1 MRIFIAIRFT
11 EAFKYSILDAQDGLR
26 EYGVRGNYTQPENL
40 HLTLAFIGETER
52 VAEIKAAVDAVKF
65 KPFVIRTGKLGCF
78 NGRSRVL
85 WLGIE
90 GEDKVKTIAQQLR
103 LNLDKCGIDYA
114 KGKFSPH
121 ITLVRQPSEM
131 PLDVEVESE
140 SMTVSEI
147 SVMNSER
154 INGRLVYTAL

>member
-65 KPFVIRTGKLGCF
+65 EPFVIRTGKLGCF

-103 LNLDKCGIDYA
+103 RNLDKCGIDYA

-121 ITLVRQPSEM
+121 ITLVRQPSEV
-131 PLDVEVESE
+131 PLEVEVESE

>member
-52 VAEIKAAVDAVKF
+52 VTEIKAAVDAVEF
-65 KPFVIRTGKLGCF
+65 EPFVIRTGKMGCF
-78 NGRSRVL
+78 NGRSRVI

-90 GEDKVKTIAQQLR
+90 GEDKVKAIAQQLR
-103 LNLDKCGIDYA
+103 RNLDKCGIDYA
-114 KGKFSPH
+114 RGKFSPH

-131 PLDVEVESE
+131 PLDVETESE
-140 SMTVSEI
+140 SMTVSKI
-147 SVMNSER
+147 YVMKSER

>member
-11 EAFKYSILDAQDGLR
+11 EAFKSSILDAQDGLK

-52 VAEIKAAVDAVKF
+52 VEEIKAAVDAVKF
-65 KPFVIRTGKLGCF
+65 EPFVIRTGKMGCF
-78 NGRSRVL
+78 NGRSRVV

-90 GEDKVKTIAQQLR
+90 GEDKVKAIAQQLR
-103 LNLDKCGIDYA
+103 CNLDQRGIDYV

-131 PLDVEVESE
+131 PLDIDVESE
-140 SMTVSEI
+140 SMTVSKI
-147 SVMNSER
+147 YVMKSER

>member
-11 EAFKYSILDAQDGLR
+11 EAFRSSILDAQDGLK
-26 EYGVRGNYTQPENL
+26 EYGVKGNYTQPENL

-52 VAEIKAAVDAVKF
+52 VEEIKAAVDAVKF
-65 KPFVIRTGKLGCF
+65 EPFVIRTGKMGCF
-78 NGRSRVL
+78 NGRSRVV

-90 GEDKVKTIAQQLR
+90 GEDRVKAIAQQLR
-103 LNLDKCGIDYA
+103 RNIDQRGIDYA

-131 PLDVEVESE
+131 PLDIDVESE
-140 SMTVSEI
+140 SMTVSKI
-147 SVMNSER
+147 YVMKSER

>member
-1 MRIFIAIRFT
+1 M
-11 EAFKYSILDAQDGLR
+11 DAQDGLK
-26 EYGVRGNYTQPENL
+26 EYGVKGNYTQPENL

-52 VAEIKAAVDAVKF
+52 VEEIKAAVDAVKF
-65 KPFVIRTGKLGCF
+65 EPFVIRTGKMGCF
-78 NGRSRVL
+78 NGRSRVV

-90 GEDKVKTIAQQLR
+90 GEDRVKAIAQQLR
-103 LNLDKCGIDYA
+103 RNIDQRGIDYA

-131 PLDVEVESE
+131 PLDIDVESE
-140 SMTVSEI
+140 SMTVSKI
-147 SVMNSER
+147 YVMKSER

>member
-1 MRIFIAIRFT
+1 M
-11 EAFKYSILDAQDGLR
+11 DAQDGLK

-52 VAEIKAAVDAVKF
+52 VEEIKAAVDAVKF
-65 KPFVIRTGKLGCF
+65 EPFVIRTGKMGCF
-78 NGRSRVL
+78 NGRSRVV

-90 GEDKVKTIAQQLR
+90 GEDKVKAIAQQLR
-103 LNLDKCGIDYA
+103 RNLDQRGIDYA

-121 ITLVRQPSEM
+121 ITIVRQPSEM
-131 PLDVEVESE
+131 PLDIDVESE
-140 SMTVSEI
+140 SMTVSKI
-147 SVMNSER
+147 YVMKSER

>member
-11 EAFKYSILDAQDGLR
+11 EVFKSSILDAQDGLK
-26 EYGVRGNYTQPENL
+26 EYGVKGNYTQPENL

-52 VAEIKAAVDAVKF
+52 VEEIKAAVDAVKF
-65 KPFVIRTGKLGCF
+65 EPFLIRTGKMGCF
-78 NGRSRVL
+78 NGRSRVI

-90 GEDKVKTIAQQLR
+90 GEDKVKAIAQQLR
-103 LNLDKCGIDYA
+103 RNLDQRGIDYA

-131 PLDVEVESE
+131 PLDIDVESE
-140 SMTVSEI
+140 SMTVSKI
-147 SVMNSER
+147 YVMKSER

>member
-11 EAFKYSILDAQDGLR
+11 ETFKYSILDAQDGLR

-65 KPFVIRTGKLGCF
+65 EPFVIRTGKLGCF

-103 LNLDKCGIDYA
+103 RNLDKCGIDYA

-147 SVMNSER
+147 CVMKSER

>member
-11 EAFKYSILDAQDGLR
+11 EAFKSSILDAQDGLK
-26 EYGVRGNYTQPENL
+26 EYGVKGNYTQPENL

-52 VAEIKAAVDAVKF
+52 VEEIKAAVDSVKF
-65 KPFVIRTGKLGCF
+65 EPFVIRTGKMGCF
-78 NGRSRVL
+78 NGRSRAV

-90 GEDKVKTIAQQLR
+90 GEDKVKAIAQQLR
-103 LNLDKCGIDYA
+103 RNLDQRGIDYA
-114 KGKFSPH
+114 KGKFCPH

-131 PLDVEVESE
+131 PLDIDVESE
-140 SMTVSEI
+140 SMTVSKI
-147 SVMNSER
+147 YVMKSER

>member
-1 MRIFIAIRFT
+1 MRIFIAIRFI
-11 EAFKYSILDAQDGLR
+11 EAFKSSILDAQDGLK
-26 EYGVRGNYTQPENL
+26 EYGVKGNYTQPENL

-52 VAEIKAAVDAVKF
+52 VEEIKAAVDAVKF
-65 KPFVIRTGKLGCF
+65 EPFVIRTGKMGCF
-78 NGRSRVL
+78 NGRSRVV

-90 GEDKVKTIAQQLR
+90 GEDKVKAIAQQLR
-103 LNLDKCGIDYA
+103 RNLDQRGIDYA

-131 PLDVEVESE
+131 PLDIDVESE
-140 SMTVSEI
+140 SMTVSKI
-147 SVMNSER
+147 YVMKSER

>member
-11 EAFKYSILDAQDGLR
+11 EAFKASILDAQNGLR

-52 VAEIKAAVDAVKF
+52 VEEIKAAVDAVEF
-65 KPFVIRTGKLGCF
+65 ESFVIRTGKMGCF
-78 NGRSRVL
+78 NGRSRVI

-90 GEDKVKTIAQQLR
+90 GEDKVKAIAQQLR
-103 LNLDKCGIDYA
+103 RNLDKCGIDYA
-114 KGKFSPH
+114 RGKFSPH

-131 PLDVEVESE
+131 PLDVETESE
-140 SMTVSEI
+140 SMTVSKI
-147 SVMNSER
+147 YVMKSER

>member
-11 EAFKYSILDAQDGLR
+11 EVFKSSILDAQDGLK
-26 EYGVRGNYTQPENL
+26 EYGVWGNYTQPENL

-52 VAEIKAAVDAVKF
+52 VEEIKAAVDAVKF
-65 KPFVIRTGKLGCF
+65 EPFVIRTGKMGCF
-78 NGRSRVL
+78 NGRSRVV

-90 GEDKVKTIAQQLR
+90 GEDKVKAIAQQLR
-103 LNLDKCGIDYA
+103 RNLDQRGIDYA

-131 PLDVEVESE
+131 PLDIDVESE
-140 SMTVSEI
+140 SMTVSKI
-147 SVMNSER
+147 YVMKSER

>member
-11 EAFKYSILDAQDGLR
+11 EVFKSSILDAQDGLK

-52 VAEIKAAVDAVKF
+52 VEEIKAAVDAVKF
-65 KPFVIRTGKLGCF
+65 EPFVIRTGKMGCF
-78 NGRSRVL
+78 NGRSRVV

-90 GEDKVKTIAQQLR
+90 GEDKVKAIAQQLR
-103 LNLDKCGIDYA
+103 RNIDQRGIDYA

-131 PLDVEVESE
+131 PLDIDVESE
-140 SMTVSEI
+140 SMTVSKI
-147 SVMNSER
+147 YVMKSER

>member
-11 EAFKYSILDAQDGLR
+11 EAFKSSILDAQDGLR

-52 VAEIKAAVDAVKF
+52 VEEINAAVDAVKF
-65 KPFVIRTGKLGCF
+65 EPFVISTGKMGCF
-78 NGRSRVL
+78 NGRSRVI

-90 GEDKVKTIAQQLR
+90 GEDKVKAIAQQLR
-103 LNLDKCGIDYA
+103 RNLDQRGIDYA
-114 KGKFSPH
+114 RGKFSPH

-131 PLDVEVESE
+131 PLDIEPESE
-140 SMTVSEI
+140 SMTVSKI
-147 SVMNSER
+147 YVMKSER

>member
-1 MRIFIAIRFT
+1 M
-11 EAFKYSILDAQDGLR
+11 DAQDGLK
-26 EYGVRGNYTQPENL
+26 EYGVKGNYTQPENL

-52 VAEIKAAVDAVKF
+52 VEEIKAAVDAVKF
-65 KPFVIRTGKLGCF
+65 EPFVIRTGKMGCF
-78 NGRSRVL
+78 NGRSRVV

-90 GEDKVKTIAQQLR
+90 GEDKVKAIAQQLR
-103 LNLDKCGIDYA
+103 RNLDQRGIDYA

-131 PLDVEVESE
+131 SFDIDVESE
-140 SMTVSEI
+140 SMTVSKI
-147 SVMNSER
+147 YVMKSER

>member
-11 EAFKYSILDAQDGLR
+11 EAFKSSILDAQDGLK

-52 VAEIKAAVDAVKF
+52 VEEIKAAVDAVKF
-65 KPFVIRTGKLGCF
+65 EPFVIRTGKMGCF
-78 NGRSRVL
+78 NGRSRVV

-90 GEDKVKTIAQQLR
+90 GEDKVKAIAQQLR
-103 LNLDKCGIDYA
+103 RNLDQRGIDYA

-131 PLDVEVESE
+131 PLDIDVESE

-154 INGRLVYTAL
+154 VNGRLVYTAL

>member
-11 EAFKYSILDAQDGLR
+11 EAFKSSILDAQDGLK

-52 VAEIKAAVDAVKF
+52 VEEIKAAVDAVKF
-65 KPFVIRTGKLGCF
+65 EPFVIRTGQMGCF
-78 NGRSRVL
+78 NGRCRVV

-90 GEDKVKTIAQQLR
+90 GEDKVKAIAQQLR
-103 LNLDKCGIDYA
+103 RNLDQRGIDYA

-131 PLDVEVESE
+131 PLDIDVESE
-140 SMTVSEI
+140 SMTVSKI
-147 SVMNSER
+147 YVMKSER

>member
-11 EAFKYSILDAQDGLR
+11 EVFKSSILDAQDGLK

-52 VAEIKAAVDAVKF
+52 VEEIKVAVDAVKF
-65 KPFVIRTGKLGCF
+65 EPFVIRTGKMGCF
-78 NGRSRVL
+78 NGRSRVV

-90 GEDKVKTIAQQLR
+90 GEDKVKAIAQQLR
-103 LNLDKCGIDYA
+103 RNLDQRGIDYA

-121 ITLVRQPSEM
+121 ITLVRQPSEK
-131 PLDVEVESE
+131 PLDIDVESE
-140 SMTVSEI
+140 SMTVSKI
-147 SVMNSER
+147 YVMKSER

>member
-52 VAEIKAAVDAVKF
+52 VTEIKAAVDAVKF
-65 KPFVIRTGKLGCF
+65 EPFVIRTGKLGCF

-103 LNLDKCGIDYA
+103 RNLDKCGIDYA

-121 ITLVRQPSEM
+121 ITLVRQPSEVS
-131 PLDVEVESE
+131 LDVEVESE

-147 SVMNSER
+147 HVMKSER

>member
-1 MRIFIAIRFT
+1 MRKFIAIRFT
-11 EAFKYSILDAQDGLR
+11 EAFKSSILDAQDGLK
-26 EYGVRGNYTQPENL
+26 EYGVKGNYTQPENL

-52 VAEIKAAVDAVKF
+52 VEEIKAAVDAVKF
-65 KPFVIRTGKLGCF
+65 EPFVIRTGKMGCF
-78 NGRSRVL
+78 NGRSRVV

-90 GEDKVKTIAQQLR
+90 GEDRVKAIAQQLR
-103 LNLDKCGIDYA
+103 RNIDQRGIDYA

-131 PLDVEVESE
+131 PLDIDVESE
-140 SMTVSEI
+140 SMTVSKI
-147 SVMNSER
+147 YVMKSER

>member
-11 EAFKYSILDAQDGLR
+11 EAFRSSILDVQDGLK

-52 VAEIKAAVDAVKF
+52 MEEIKAAVDAVKF
-65 KPFVIRTGKLGCF
+65 EPFVIRTGKMGCF
-78 NGRSRVL
+78 NGRSRVV

-90 GEDKVKTIAQQLR
+90 GEDKVKAIAQQLR
-103 LNLDKCGIDYA
+103 RNLDQRGVDYA

-131 PLDVEVESE
+131 PLDIDVESE
-140 SMTVSEI
+140 SMTVSKI
-147 SVMNSER
+147 YVMKSER

>member
-11 EAFKYSILDAQDGLR
+11 EAFKSSILDAQDGLR

-65 KPFVIRTGKLGCF
+65 EPFVIRTGKLGCF

-103 LNLDKCGIDYA
+103 RNLDKCGIDYA
-114 KGKFSPH
+114 KGRFSPH

>member
-11 EAFKYSILDAQDGLR
+11 EAFKSSILDAQDGLR

-52 VAEIKAAVDAVKF
+52 VTEIKAAVDAVKF
-65 KPFVIRTGKLGCF
+65 EPFVIRTGKLGCF
-78 NGRSRVL
+78 NGRNRVL

-103 LNLDKCGIDYA
+103 RNLDKCGIDYA

>member
-1 MRIFIAIRFT
+1 MRIFIAIWFT
-11 EAFKYSILDAQDGLR
+11 EAFRSSILDAQDGLK

-52 VAEIKAAVDAVKF
+52 VEKIKAAVDAVKF
-65 KPFVIRTGKLGCF
+65 EPFVIRTGKMGCF
-78 NGRSRVL
+78 NGRSRVV

-90 GEDKVKTIAQQLR
+90 GEDRVKAIAQQLR
-103 LNLDKCGIDYA
+103 RNLDQRGIDYA

-131 PLDVEVESE
+131 PLDIDVESE
-140 SMTVSEI
+140 SMTVSNI
-147 SVMNSER
+147 YVMKSER

>member
-11 EAFKYSILDAQDGLR
+11 EAFKSSILDAQDGLK
-26 EYGVRGNYTQPENL
+26 EYGVKGNYTQPDNL

-52 VAEIKAAVDAVKF
+52 VEEIKAAVDAVKF
-65 KPFVIRTGKLGCF
+65 EPFVIRTGKMGCF
-78 NGRSRVL
+78 NGRSRVV

-90 GEDKVKTIAQQLR
+90 GEDKVKAIAQQLR
-103 LNLDKCGIDYA
+103 RNLDQRGIDYA

-131 PLDVEVESE
+131 SFDIDVESE
-140 SMTVSEI
+140 SMTVSKI
-147 SVMNSER
+147 YVMKSER

>member
-11 EAFKYSILDAQDGLR
+11 EAFRSSILDAQDGLK
-26 EYGVRGNYTQPENL
+26 EYGVRGNYTQPDNL

-52 VAEIKAAVDAVKF
+52 VEEIKAAVDAVKF
-65 KPFVIRTGKLGCF
+65 EPFVIRTGKMGCF
-78 NGRSRVL
+78 NGRSRVV

-90 GEDKVKTIAQQLR
+90 GEDKVKAIAQQLR
-103 LNLDKCGIDYA
+103 RNLDQRGIDYA

-131 PLDVEVESE
+131 SFDIDVESE
-140 SMTVSEI
+140 SMTVSNI
-147 SVMNSER
+147 YVMKSER

>member
-11 EAFKYSILDAQDGLR
+11 EAFKSSILDAQDGLR

-65 KPFVIRTGKLGCF
+65 EPFVIRTGKLGCF

-103 LNLDKCGIDYA
+103 RNLDKCGIDYA
-114 KGKFSPH
+114 KGKFCPH

>member
-1 MRIFIAIRFT
+1 M
-11 EAFKYSILDAQDGLR
+11 DAQDGLK

-52 VAEIKAAVDAVKF
+52 VEEIKAAVDAVKF
-65 KPFVIRTGKLGCF
+65 EPFVIRTGKMGCF
-78 NGRSRVL
+78 NGRSRVV

-90 GEDKVKTIAQQLR
+90 GEDKVKAIAQQLR
-103 LNLDKCGIDYA
+103 SNLDQRGIDYA

-131 PLDVEVESE
+131 PLDIDVESE
-140 SMTVSEI
+140 SMTVSKI
-147 SVMNSER
+147 YVMKSER

>member
-1 MRIFIAIRFT
+1 M
-11 EAFKYSILDAQDGLR
+11 DAQDGLK

-52 VAEIKAAVDAVKF
+52 VEEIKAAVDAVKF
-65 KPFVIRTGKLGCF
+65 EPFVIRTGKMGCF
-78 NGRSRVL
+78 NGRSRVV

-90 GEDKVKTIAQQLR
+90 GEDKVMAIAQQLR
-103 LNLDKCGIDYA
+103 RNLDQRGIDYA

-131 PLDVEVESE
+131 PLDIDVESE
-140 SMTVSEI
+140 SMTVSKI
-147 SVMNSER
+147 YVMKSER

>member
-11 EAFKYSILDAQDGLR
+11 ETFKYSILDAQDGLR

-52 VAEIKAAVDAVKF
+52 VTEIKAAVDAVKF
-65 KPFVIRTGKLGCF
+65 EPFVIRTGKLGCF

-103 LNLDKCGIDYA
+103 RNLDKCGIDYA

-121 ITLVRQPSEM
+121 ITLVRQPSEV

>member
-11 EAFKYSILDAQDGLR
+11 EAFKSSILDAQDGLR

-65 KPFVIRTGKLGCF
+65 EPFVIRTGKLGCF

-90 GEDKVKTIAQQLR
+90 GEDKMKTIAQQLR
-103 LNLDKCGIDYA
+103 RNLDKCGIDYA
-114 KGKFSPH
+114 KGRFSPH
-121 ITLVRQPSEM
+121 ITLVRQPSDM

-154 INGRLVYTAL
+154 VNGRLVYTVL

>member
-11 EAFKYSILDAQDGLR
+11 EAFKSSILYAQDGLK

-40 HLTLAFIGETER
+40 HLTLVFIGETER
-52 VAEIKAAVDAVKF
+52 VEEIKAAVDAVKF
-65 KPFVIRTGKLGCF
+65 EPFVIRTGKMGCF
-78 NGRSRVL
+78 NGRSRVV

-90 GEDKVKTIAQQLR
+90 GEDKVKAIAQQLR
-103 LNLDKCGIDYA
+103 RNLDQRGIDYA

-121 ITLVRQPSEM
+121 ITIVRQPSEM
-131 PLDVEVESE
+131 PLDIDVESE
-140 SMTVSEI
+140 SMTVSKI
-147 SVMNSER
+147 YVMKSER

>member
-65 KPFVIRTGKLGCF
+65 EPFVIRTGKLGCF
-78 NGRSRVL
+78 NGRSRVV

-103 LNLDKCGIDYA
+103 RNLDKCGIDYA

-121 ITLVRQPSEM
+121 ITLVRQPSEV

>member
-1 MRIFIAIRFT
+1 M
-11 EAFKYSILDAQDGLR
+11 DAQDGLK

-52 VAEIKAAVDAVKF
+52 VEEIKAAVDAVKF
-65 KPFVIRTGKLGCF
+65 EPFVIRTGKMGCF
-78 NGRSRVL
+78 NGRSRVV

-90 GEDKVKTIAQQLR
+90 GEDKVKAIAQQLR
-103 LNLDKCGIDYA
+103 RNLDQRGIDYA

-131 PLDVEVESE
+131 PLDIDVKSE
-140 SMTVSEI
+140 SMTVSKI
-147 SVMNSER
+147 YVMKSER

>member
-1 MRIFIAIRFT
+1 M
-11 EAFKYSILDAQDGLR
+11 DAQDGLK

-52 VAEIKAAVDAVKF
+52 VEEIKAAVDAVKF
-65 KPFVIRTGKLGCF
+65 EPFVIRTGQMGCF
-78 NGRSRVL
+78 NGRSRVV

-90 GEDKVKTIAQQLR
+90 GEDKVKAIAQQLR
-103 LNLDKCGIDYA
+103 RNLDQRGIDYA

-131 PLDVEVESE
+131 PLDIDVESE
-140 SMTVSEI
+140 SMTVSKI
-147 SVMNSER
+147 YVMKSER